1 MKKEKKWL
9 KYICYYI
16 IGFLIFILL
25 SSITQ
30 INTLNNLNISIDLKI
45 VIVQTIANGIVLYTI
60 IYFLILILNILYNVK
75 LINKLN
81 KTTEKIRKASKEKIL
96 KERREI
102 TMKKKVLIII
112 LIIVLIALIIFIFN
126 LIGKA
131 NIIGEYSSKLKEYQ
145 NMSNFY
151 AKFTYTS
158 LKDDDIR
165 TSEIWKKDDIVI
177 QKDILEDGN
186 IRTNYYDKDNI
197 LILTDNGD
205 AKEGVKMK
213 NTENF
218 GKFIVLEDGTFSIE
232 DNLWENIKAAFT
244 TKISTEKVNG
254 KEFYKFYISDDFQF
268 IVDKD
273 NMLKIKEINA
283 NQKVE
288 LVDYSIGNVTKEDV
302 KIPSTVGYDIKEN

>member
-1 MKKEKKWL
+1 
-9 KYICYYI
+9 
-16 IGFLIFILL
+16 
-25 SSITQ
+25 
-30 INTLNNLNISIDLKI
+30 
-45 VIVQTIANGIVLYTI
+45 
-60 IYFLILILNILYNVK
+60 
-75 LINKLN
+75 
-81 KTTEKIRKASKEKIL
+81 
-96 KERREI
+96 
-102 TMKKKVLIII
+102 MKKKVLIII